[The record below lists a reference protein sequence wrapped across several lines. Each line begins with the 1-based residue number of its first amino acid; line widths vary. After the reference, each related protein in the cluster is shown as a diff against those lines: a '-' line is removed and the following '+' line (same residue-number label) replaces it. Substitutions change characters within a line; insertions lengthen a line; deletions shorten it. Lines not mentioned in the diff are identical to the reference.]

1 MSRDIILL
9 IKMIVGHIKKKGKA
23 VNMKYDF
30 ESYIERK
37 GLDAMAVEPA
47 ADSVYRKDIKLRSEV
62 SDHIPMWIADM
73 NFATYP
79 GIQDAI
85 AKRLA
90 HPCFGYFFERD
101 EYFDAIKYWQK
112 KRNGI
117 EGLEKENIGY
127 ENGVLGGVSSVLRT
141 LLPKGGKVLVHSPCY
156 VGFTHVFQDAVF
168 TPVHSPLVKDGQ
180 GTWRMD
186 FDNMEQLIKEHD
198 LKVAIFCSPHNP
210 TGRVWERWEIEK
222 AMAIY
227 QKYDMTV
234 IADEIWSDLI
244 LDGNKHIPTQSVSE
258 DAKNR
263 VVAFYA
269 PSKTFNLAGLIGSYH
284 IIYNKEL
291 KEKIMETEKATFY
304 NSMNVL
310 SMYALIGGF
319 TDGGMDW
326 TDQLCHVLSTNAS
339 YAVDYIRKNLKGV
352 EVSNPQGT
360 YLIYIDCTEYLKAK
374 GITHAQLQKRGL
386 EAGVDWQNGEDF
398 FVPNTFRLNLALP
411 TARVKEAFD
420 RLSKYVFM

>member
-1 MSRDIILL
+1 
-9 IKMIVGHIKKKGKA
+9 
-23 VNMKYDF
+23 MKYDF
-30 ESYIERK
+30 ESYIDRTD
-37 GLDAMAVEPA
+37 LDALAVNPDPE
-47 ADSVYRKDIKLRSEV
+47 SVYRKDIKLQHGIT
-62 SDHIPMWIADM
+62 DHIPMWIADM

-79 GIQDAI
+79 GIQDAV

-90 HPCFGYFFERD
+90 HPCFGYFSTRD
-101 EYFDAIKYWQK
+101 EYFDSIIAWQK
-112 KRNGI
+112 ERNGI
-117 EGLEKENIGY
+117 DGLCKENIGY

-156 VGFTHVFQDAVF
+156 VGFTHVFEDAVF
-168 TPVHSPLVKDGQ
+168 TPVHSPLKKDET

-186 FDNMEQLIKEHD
+186 FDNMEKLIKEHD

-222 AMAIY
+222 AMELY

-234 IADEIWSDLI
+234 ISDEIWSDLI
-244 LDGNKHIPTQSVSE
+244 LEGNKHIPTQSVSE

-291 KEKIMETEKATFY
+291 REKILATETATFY

-310 SMYALIGGF
+310 SMYAAIGGF
-319 TDGGMDW
+319 NKGGMEWLDE
-326 TDQLCHVLSTNAS
+326 LRHVLTTNAN
-339 YAVDYIRKNLKGV
+339 YAVNFIRENLKGV
-352 EVSNPQGT
+352 DVSMPQGT
-360 YLIYIDCTEYLKAK
+360 YLIYIDCSDYLKEK
-374 GITHAQLQKRGL
+374 GITHKELQIRGL

-411 TARVKEAFD
+411 TARVAEAFD
-420 RLSKYVFM
+420 RLKKYVFI